1 MLPAEGQKA
10 SEVVDVPVDVVIPES
25 ALRGGVQV
33 KPDLTLESYEACSV
47 IIEPYR
53 GEHQLGEI
61 MEMIK
66 ETLSEP
72 YSVYTY
78 RYFINHC
85 PSLCWI
91 ARDPDTK
98 KAVGTIVSRLDKR
111 DDVLRGYIA
120 MLSVS
125 QSHRKRGIGK
135 LLLNLD
141 IRIFFFNF

>member
-1 MLPAEGQKA
+1 MLPSEGQQA
-10 SEVVDVPVDVVIPES
+10 AEQVDVPVDVVPES
-25 ALRGGVQV
+25 DSIPFEHEQV
-33 KPDLTLESYEACSV
+33 KPDPTLEAYEACSV
-47 IIEPYR
+47 NIEPYR

-61 MEMIK
+61 MDMIK

-91 ARDPDTK
+91 ARDPETK

-111 DDVLRGYIA
+111 DDVYRGYIA

-125 QSHRKRGIGK
+125 QSHRKQGIGK
-135 LLLNLD
+135 FIDSKKKL
-141 IRIFFFNF
+141 